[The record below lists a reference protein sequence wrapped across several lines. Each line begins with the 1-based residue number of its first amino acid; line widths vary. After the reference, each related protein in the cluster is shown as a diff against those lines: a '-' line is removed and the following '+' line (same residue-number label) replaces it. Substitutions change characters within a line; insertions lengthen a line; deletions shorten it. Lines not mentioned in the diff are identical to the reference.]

1 MAIKGKKKSQTRGSQ
16 ARRRPAT
23 APRAAGGTRPAPWYH
38 TTSGRV
44 MLAVVG
50 AVVLG
55 GVMWAVANAQASA
68 RDLRQRQR
76 ALDQFTGQIRA
87 VLDMMNPVTAE
98 MATVPETAAGP
109 DVVKLQKDTT
119 TWLKSLQQVRT
130 QLSGIPVLPSVE
142 TASRVFASSVE
153 QYVAAANA
161 YQLAATVERD
171 VQRKALVQA
180 AAQRDQAAAL
190 WLTAVDALDR
200 ARSAAELGP
209 SALQPPVVMPPQPA
223 PEVSPEPDGG
233 GDGGGPND
241 GGG

>member
-23 APRAAGGTRPAPWYH
+23 APRAAGATRPAPWYH

-87 VLDMMNPVTAE
+87 VLDMMNPVSAE

-190 WLTAVDALDR
+190 WLTAVDALDM

-223 PEVSPEPDGG
+223 PEVSPRPDGG
-233 GDGGGPND
+233 GGSRGRND
-241 GGG
+241 GVG